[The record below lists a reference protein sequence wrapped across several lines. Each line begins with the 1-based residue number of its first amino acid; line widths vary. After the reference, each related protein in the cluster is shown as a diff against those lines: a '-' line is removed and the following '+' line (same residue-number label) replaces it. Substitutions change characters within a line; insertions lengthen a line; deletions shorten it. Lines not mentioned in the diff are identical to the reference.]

1 MVVLLF
7 ISAQLSTAPVTPPPP
22 LPELPHEKY
31 GLPGR
36 KIEIT
41 DEVYDT
47 GAVLPFTCKP
57 ESLNTTVKVVEEPKA
72 KSAAASAKPDRFA
85 NVDMNVAPKTRFNRR
100 GFRNH

>member
-1 MVVLLF
+1 MIVLLF
-7 ISAQLSTAPVTPPPP
+7 ISAHLSTAPVTPPPP
-22 LPELPHEKY
+22 LPELPREKY

-36 KIEIT
+36 EIEIT
-41 DEVYDT
+41 DEAHEQ

-72 KSAAASAKPDRFA
+72 KPSAISSKPDRFA
-85 NVDMNVAPKTRFNRR
+85 NVDMNVTPKTRYNRR